1 MERVALTCVPAV
13 RGAERSRGAAAQHRG
28 LGALG

>member
-1 MERVALTCVPAV
+1 MERVALMCVPAV
-13 RGAERSRGAAAQHRG
+13 READCSRGAAAQHRE